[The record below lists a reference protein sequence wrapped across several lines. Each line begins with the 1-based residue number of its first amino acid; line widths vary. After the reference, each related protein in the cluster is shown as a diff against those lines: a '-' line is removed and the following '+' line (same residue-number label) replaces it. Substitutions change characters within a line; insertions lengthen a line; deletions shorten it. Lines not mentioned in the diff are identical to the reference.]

1 MGYIGILALIWQ
13 NGMLGAKGQLK
24 GPAAFAKAQR
34 AKQAGQAGRRQKK
47 TCSNALQRRKA
58 VF

>member
-1 MGYIGILALIWQ
+1 MGDIGILSLKCQ
-13 NGMLGAKGQLK
+13 NGAFEAKGQLK

-34 AKQAGQAGRRQKK
+34 AKQAGQAGSGAKK
-47 TCSNALQRRKA
+47 PCSGIFQRRKA